1 MSYLDVKKYYLDV
14 HQQYVEMTNYMED
27 FEKRFKNGEISE
39 EQAEDIR
46 DNYEVL
52 KANYDRLSYIMYL
65 FELPKSTKHKQT
77 SVLLKDKMYVLAHA
91 GKEVVVDE
99 NTDVLKA
106 FESFQRH
113 LKEKENRE
121 KWVR

>member
-121 KWVR
+121 K